1 MNDSVGTEDDIIQI
15 EKMSAD
21 QFAGAVV
28 LILGAI
34 GSLLL
39 VVWQSKCHCKVN
51 LCYICQ
57 CERRP
62 PNEEELKTLADEAKS
77 MKDKQKKINK
87 KEDIILDK
95 EEQILD
101 KQKSFDYEAELKK
114 LLPPPPTP
122 SAPPPVE
129 ETQLVPQ
136 SSSLSVVSQELVP
149 EPEPHIDESL
159 GETLKEVKIEK

>member
-1 MNDSVGTEDDIIQI
+1 MENTTEDDIIQI

-62 PNEEELKTLADEAKS
+62 PNEEELKTLADEAKA

-95 EEQILD
+95 EDEILKRTVSED
-101 KQKSFDYEAELKK
+101 KFDFNKELE
-114 LLPPPPTP
+114 LLKALPKPQDL
-122 SAPPPVE
+122 SR
-129 ETQLVPQ
+129 Q
-136 SSSLSVVSQELVP
+136 SSLATPGRQIVIEP
-149 EPEPHIDESL
+149 EPEPEPQVEPLLSINKLD
-159 GETLKEVKIEK
+159 KIV

>member
-1 MNDSVGTEDDIIQI
+1 MNDSADLGTEDDIIQI

-62 PNEEELKTLADEAKS
+62 PNQEELKTLADEAKS

-87 KEDIILDK
+87 KEDVILDK

-101 KQKSFDYEAELKK
+101 RQKSFDFDAELKK
-114 LLPPPPTP
+114 IMPP
-122 SAPPPVE
+122 E
-129 ETQLVPQ
+129 LQKQEQLVPQ
-136 SSSLSVVSQELVP
+136 VSSTSADDLKK
-149 EPEPHIDESL
+149 IDLEDQ
-159 GETLKEVKIEK
+159 LKEVKIDK